1 MLIVKGRTVCVDLE
15 LKMKRIKE
23 LQDEIDLRTWAERR
37 VEYFISEGMMEEAL
51 ELITDFEKE
60 AIF

>member
-1 MLIVKGRTVCVDLE
+1 MDFE
-15 LKMKRIKE
+15 LKVGQIRE

-37 VEYFISEGMMEEAL
+37 VEYLISKGMMKEAL

-60 AIF
+60 AIL

>member
-1 MLIVKGRTVCVDLE
+1 MCGDFE
-15 LKMKRIKE
+15 LKMKQVKE
-23 LQDEIDLRTWAERR
+23 LQDEIDLRIWAEQR
-37 VEYFISEGMMEEAL
+37 VEYLISEGMMEEAL

>member
-1 MLIVKGRTVCVDLE
+1 VDLE
-15 LKMKRIKE
+15 LKMKQVKE

-37 VEYFISEGMMEEAL
+37 VEYLISKGMMKEAL

-60 AIF
+60 AIL